1 MTDPKKKTEEADK
14 AVQPPIKKSRC
25 ILDIEVEIETL
36 KKIKAKERTP
46 EEKKL
51 LEKLRKSIQRVN
63 ETKDQRESRQKKDQE
78 QKKVVRDIETAEER
92 KERQRK
98 DQEQKKDV
106 RDNETAEERK
116 ARQRKVQEQM
126 KINRDNETAEERKAR
141 QKKDKEQKKFE
152 NDNETIEER
161 KTRQNNNQM
170 QKKVAREKE
179 TDIETKER
187 KQKDKN
193 HKRILNRSRTELG
206 RLNRF
211 KETVRYGP
219 IYTCCV
225 CEQDMFKN
233 SVTNL
238 TEKFE
243 SDIRNKSP
251 MLCEN
256 ALKNKHRHLVNIH
269 RIKDGKREPE
279 SELYYICT
287 TCKKHLS
294 KGNLPPMAAAN
305 GLELMT
311 LDDKDLQLSELESNL
326 IAKTLLF
333 QKIYLL
339 PKSRCRL
346 DLIKEEDGI
355 QEYTST
361 SICGS
366 KQDLQGAGVSENIW
380 SPRLYILRRLSYLH
394 KKMC

>member
-1 MTDPKKKTEEADK
+1 M
-14 AVQPPIKKSRC
+14 
-25 ILDIEVEIETL
+25 
-36 KKIKAKERTP
+36 
-46 EEKKL
+46 
-51 LEKLRKSIQRVN
+51 
-63 ETKDQRESRQKKDQE
+63 
-78 QKKVVRDIETAEER
+78 
-92 KERQRK
+92 
-98 DQEQKKDV
+98 

-116 ARQRKVQEQM
+116 ARQRKVQEQI

-152 NDNETIEER
+152 KDNETTEER

-193 HKRILNRSRTELG
+193 HKRILNKSRTELG

-279 SELYYICT
+279 SELYFICT

-326 IAKTLLF
+326 IAKTLIF

-339 PKSRCRL
+339 PKSRMSACK
-346 DLIKEEDGI
+346 DQLINIPVSSDDVLNTLEHLPRTPGEAGLLEVKLKRKM
-355 QEYTST
+355 EYKNTHQQAYVDPNKIYKALEFLKRSGHPEYKFYDDYDAYRRRCQRT
-361 SICGS
+361 QMKPIFVDDADVESVVD
-366 KQDLQGAGVSENIW
+366 KNQYVAK
-380 SPRLYILRRLSYLH
+380 LRE
-394 KKMC
+394 CPEITDNE